1 MLWIGICFRA
11 IIGFINIVAMRVY
24 GACVFLRGGESMGKT
39 VLHLVLALALILGAG
54 SATAAPVQTSVPQTQ
69 QMAAKTLT
77 GVRFGV
83 SDEYE
88 RVVFDLTT
96 LPAYEIYTENDGQ
109 TIVMFLSG
117 AHSRAVQ
124 PKISGSMVEN
134 VHVSTVP
141 QGIKVVL
148 NLAAP
153 AAYEVK
159 TLANPTRLFIDVQK
173 EYERI
178 TEEEPAPGLKLSTLR
193 RLDERGRLTGWVL
206 EADPARYRAVP
217 VLAKGVVAGRATV
230 SAMSDMA
237 RAVAAVNASYFA
249 PSGDILGLLKMDGT
263 VVGTTYFR
271 RSAVGFDD
279 AGKTFFGPVD
289 YSGTV
294 TLGRVRFPVGG
305 VDAERGADSLVI
317 YNHYYSATTHT
328 NEYGQEYIIKGGRV
342 ASVSASNT
350 AIPRDGLVISVH
362 GKARDAFAQVKVG
375 DSARVDEQ
383 MGALWETLPTVI
395 GAGPMLVK
403 DGRVHV
409 TAAEEEFP
417 SDITVGRA
425 PRTAFGVTADGRYLL
440 AVVDGRQS
448 HSIGCTLQEMAE
460 FMLQF
465 GAVDAINFDGG
476 GSSALVV
483 GGKLENSPSD
493 GAERA
498 VGSALALLPR

>member
-1 MLWIGICFRA
+1 
-11 IIGFINIVAMRVY
+11 
-24 GACVFLRGGESMGKT
+24 MGKT
-39 VLHLVLALALILGAG
+39 VLHLVLALALLLGAG
-54 SATAAPVQTSVPQTQ
+54 SAAAAPVQTSVPQAQ
-69 QMAAKTLT
+69 QTAAKTLT

-117 AHSRAVQ
+117 AHSRAAQ

-237 RAVAAVNASYFA
+237 GADAAINASYFA
-249 PSGDILGLLKMDGT
+249 PNGEILGLLKMDGT
-263 VVGTTYFR
+263 IVGTTYFR
-271 RSAVGFDD
+271 RSAVGFAADGR
-279 AGKTFFGPVD
+279 AYFGPVD

-294 TLGRVRFPVGG
+294 TLGKRSWPVGG
-305 VDAERGADSLVI
+305 VDAERGEDSLVI
-317 YNHYYSATTHT
+317 YNHYYGSTTRT
-328 NEYGQEYIIKGGRV
+328 NEYGQEYIVRGGRV
-342 ASVSASNT
+342 AAVNSSDS
-350 AIPRDGLVISVH
+350 AIPKDGLVISVH
-362 GKARDAFAQVKVG
+362 GKAKDAFAQVKVG
-375 DSARVDEQ
+375 DAVRVAETI
-383 MGALWETLPTVI
+383 GAPWESLPTVI

-403 DGRVHV
+403 DGAAHV

-417 SDITVGRA
+417 PDIARGRA
-425 PRTAFGVTADGRYLL
+425 PRTAFGVTAAGHYLL
-440 AVVDGRQS
+440 AVVDGRQL

-465 GAVDAINFDGG
+465 GAVQAINFDGG

-483 GGKLENSPSD
+483 GGELENSPSD
-493 GAERA
+493 GQERA